1 MERDLMTKTKLLYL
15 LLIPL
20 GGIIIY
26 TNHAVD
32 SVTRAS
38 TQETAVLKPPAS
50 PAPKPVEVTADAA
63 TDPSQY
69 GIEVTGHSRTQ
80 KDWGN
85 AMEATLS
92 DPGVTTP
99 LEQQGILQELK
110 SNPGLIKEKLDRI
123 EDEIALQ
130 EQKVRQRPGDEE
142 EESRLESLYMLK
154 GMLTTL
160 GKQNT
165 STENN
170 SPR

>member
-1 MERDLMTKTKLLYL
+1 MSKSKLLYL

-20 GGIIIY
+20 AGIIIY

-32 SVTRAS
+32 SVTRVSS
-38 TQETAVLKPPAS
+38 TEETK
-50 PAPKPVEVTADAA
+50 APKPQAAPARQPVEMPANNA
-63 TDPSQY
+63 TDASQY
-69 GIEVTGHSRTQ
+69 GIEVSDNSRK
-80 KDWGN
+80 KDLDK
-85 AMEATLS
+85 AMETTMT
-92 DPGVTTP
+92 DPGVATS

-110 SNPGLIKEKLDRI
+110 SNPGLIKEKLNRI

-160 GKQNT
+160 GKQAAPD
-165 STENN
+165 ENA